1 MKISRILFVI
11 AIAFGMLACNNEEVP
26 QLNGEK
32 DASISIR
39 VFPSSNGPSIRATG
53 NLDGN
58 GILPAGLAAESAI
71 KTLEVWV
78 FVGNAL
84 EAYKSATIAVEA
96 TPEVV
101 DIEVT
106 SGPRT
111 IVVVANADLGTQATL
126 TGLKALT
133 KGLTQD
139 VSNGLVMT
147 AEPIVVNLVQGNN
160 YYGYTDAEVAAKTT
174 TSKTNITPGEV
185 KKPLALTRV
194 NARVAIVG
202 ADIQL
207 AVLPEGEEHV
217 FDRLKE
223 VQIAMFNV
231 PKETNLFGAPLA
243 TNTDYLFG
251 SAWPSPQGTY
261 TVGTAEPT
269 LLDGTITFPITNALA
284 PYYYVNEN
292 TAGTAN
298 EQMFIVLRG
307 KPYMG
312 ENTHVN
318 QYVGLYTDAAGY
330 TYYPVWVNAKKD
342 GYTYTGDNTGDSIIR
357 RNTQYNIS
365 LIITGIGRPTIDEP
379 ETAWLD
385 VKVEVAPWAVVTQNV
400 TW

>member
-1 MKISRILFVI
+1 MKIFKVLLVV
-11 AIAFGMLACNNEEVP
+11 AIAFGMMACNNEDVP
-26 QLNGEK
+26 QVNGDK

-39 VFPSSNGPSIRATG
+39 VFPSSDGPSFRATG

-58 GILPAGLAAESAI
+58 GIIPAGLAAESAI

-84 EAYKSATIAVEA
+84 EAYKSATIADGAV
-96 TPEVV
+96 PEVI

-111 IVVVANADLGTQATL
+111 IVVVANASLGTQATL

-133 KGLTQD
+133 KNLTQD
-139 VSNGLVMT
+139 VSAGLVMT
-147 AEPIVVNLVQGNN
+147 AEPIENVTLVKGNN
-160 YYGYTDAEVAAKTT
+160 YYGYSGT
-174 TSKTNITPGEV
+174 TSEGENYLNQGA
-185 KKPLALTRV
+185 LALTRV
-194 NARVAIVG
+194 NARVAIVA

-207 AVLPEGEEHV
+207 ATLPDGEVHV
-217 FDRLKE
+217 
-223 VQIAMFNV
+223 AMFNV
-231 PKETNLFGAPLA
+231 PKTTNLFGAPLA
-243 TNTDYLFG
+243 INGNYLFG
-251 SAWPSPQGTY
+251 YTWPSPLGTY
-261 TVGTAEPT
+261 TVGTAESS

-292 TAGTAN
+292 TAENAN

-312 ENTHVN
+312 DDTHVN
-318 QYVGLYTDAAGY
+318 QYQGLYTDAEGY
-330 TYYPVWVNAKKD
+330 TYYPVWVNATKD
-342 GYTYTGDNTGDSIIR
+342 GYSYTGANTGDSEIR

-365 LIITGIGRPTIDEP
+365 LTITGIGRPTIDEP